1 MICSEMP
8 WLLLPVGGSLM
19 RSDTNGSC
27 GGNIPECELSHRPY
41 TPYPTLSHPATHT
54 KEMEGIMS
62 GAFELPS
69 LRVPLDRRSIA
80 AHIAALP
87 KGQTVNFGDVQ
98 SHPMFDNTTD
108 AKTKFKVQCWCTP
121 Q

>member
-1 MICSEMP
+1 
-8 WLLLPVGGSLM
+8 
-19 RSDTNGSC
+19 
-27 GGNIPECELSHRPY
+27 
-41 TPYPTLSHPATHT
+41 
-54 KEMEGIMS
+54 MS

-108 AKTKFKVQCWCTP
+108 AKTKFKVQCWHTP
-121 Q
+121 QLVYWCS

>member
-1 MICSEMP
+1 MHT
-8 WLLLPVGGSLM
+8 
-19 RSDTNGSC
+19 R
-27 GGNIPECELSHRPY
+27 Y
-41 TPYPTLSHPATHT
+41 AFPATHT

>member
-1 MICSEMP
+1 MVAVVEIF
-8 WLLLPVGGSLM
+8 
-19 RSDTNGSC
+19 RSVSFPIALTH
-27 GGNIPECELSHRPY
+27 PTPP
-41 TPYPTLSHPATHT
+41 PYPTLPHPATHT